1 MMVWQRAEPEVKLG
15 AKDRPF
21 QDAAKEDRSGS
32 IMQDDL
38 TQADGHAE
46 RKAALDMVHRNS
58 PLSTRQL
65 TLGADKDDISDPKPG
80 LPGARCRQGN
90 GV

>member
-1 MMVWQRAEPEVKLG
+1 MVWQRAEPEVKPG

-21 QDAAKEDRSGS
+21 QDAAMENRSGS
-32 IMQDDL
+32 IVQDDP
-38 TQADGHAE
+38 TQADSHAE
-46 RKAALDMVHRNS
+46 RNATLDMVHRNS
-58 PLSTRQL
+58 PRSTRQL

-80 LPGARCRQGN
+80 LPGAHWRQGN